1 MLVHVAGGCEESV
14 TDVALV
20 SSRGLRITAGPT
32 SVNVHSMNSLE
43 VDIEVAGLGV
53 AAATEVAG
61 VRPLLGVCPHVAL
74 EEAGHMELPV
84 TGGAPEAGGEG
95 GGRGHAGGASLGHTV
110 SHTLRTRVRV
120 FCLPFSFF
128 TIWVFMNYEVMMTRN
143 KEKNKLNPK
152 YTDNFIST

>member
-1 MLVHVAGGCEESV
+1 MLVHVAGGCEQSV

-20 SSRGLRITAGPT
+20 SSRCLRITAGPT
-32 SVNVHSMNSLE
+32 SVHVHSMDSLE

-53 AAATEVAG
+53 AAATEAAC

-95 GGRGHAGGASLGHTV
+95 GGRGHAGGVSLGHTV
-110 SHTLRTRVRV
+110 SHTLRSRDQSLL
-120 FCLPFSFF
+120 FAFF
-128 TIWVFMNYEVMMTRN
+128 FFHEVGFYE
-143 KEKNKLNPK
+143 L
-152 YTDNFIST
+152 